1 MCLHILQLSYRR
13 FWQNITSPKSLS
25 PPLQPRFGFMRLLT
39 FPKAK
44 IAVEREQICEC
55 DGHTV
60 HILSQRRL
68 TADWLAPRESDC
80 SRMHSKISS
89 VRLPSYIKAMRP
101 VLQIYKMAGYFPD
114 SPRMIVEIRSRGRG
128 WTQLGYRFRPN
139 KQRPGTP
146 RGLYRATESHRSVF
160 GPARGWIGQQEYGT
174 ALFGL
179 SKPHVLPLTCV
190 KREWKL
196 RSVQWLSKTPRT
208 HVFRHITHVISPVLE
223 VPF

>member
-1 MCLHILQLSYRR
+1 MPLTELVYCVTVTFTVTEWADHLHHNNVPAHSTALVQAFLAKHH
-13 FWQNITSPKSLS
+13 ITQVSQ

-101 VLQIYKMAGYFPD
+101 VLQIYKMAGYFPG
-114 SPRMIVEIRSRGRG
+114 SPRMIVEIRAKGV
-128 WTQLGYRFRPN
+128 
-139 KQRPGTP
+139 
-146 RGLYRATESHRSVF
+146 GLDATRIPV
-160 GPARGWIGQQEYGT
+160 PA
-174 ALFGL
+174 
-179 SKPHVLPLTCV
+179 
-190 KREWKL
+190 
-196 RSVQWLSKTPRT
+196 
-208 HVFRHITHVISPVLE
+208 
-223 VPF
+223 